1 MNDTVAQGL
10 TVHLPFGTPEE
21 FLLRYGAHLTRGG
34 IYLRAKSLKPPGTP
48 VVLDLR
54 LEQGERVLF
63 ASAVVSWVTGAHGE
77 GVPGMGFKFVTLD
90 EPSRR
95 FLEAA
100 AEVMAHAQATEP
112 PVPPRVGPVDSN
124 ADALS
129 PVSSPSQTQP
139 RLPSED
145 SGQLSVHGDVT
156 EVKAPPFEPA
166 VEPPRTGPIIGIDLG
181 TSNARAAI
189 VEESGAPSVLRRE
202 AQAVI
207 PSVVALSA
215 RGRFLVGTAARG
227 QLVTNPRWAVTG
239 FKRLIGKAPTS
250 PEAVETVR
258 RQAFELVASDA
269 GGCAVRLADRTYRIE
284 ELYALVL
291 REVKALAEDRLK
303 APVNR
308 AVISVPAWYTEAQRE
323 AVREA
328 GTLAGLH
335 VERLSTDPS
344 AAALAWSHRHQ
355 HPQRVLVYDLGGGTF
370 EASVLELKDGVYE
383 VLSSAGDT
391 FLGGSDFDAAIA
403 TWALSEFERLNSTSL
418 TDRVAIQR
426 VHEAAERAKV
436 TLSERP
442 EARLVVSL
450 VTVVNQRPLD
460 LDLTLTRSLLDK
472 LTRPLVDRTMEMCQ
486 ELLRA
491 RGLRADQI
499 DAVIAVGGQS
509 RAGLIDERLTVL
521 FGKKPVTTG
530 TPEDTVALG
539 AALVGDSMLKQEAAA
554 AVELLPLSIGVA
566 LPGGRFQSVI
576 AKGATLPARKTF
588 VLSTTKDNQSSFQ
601 LLVFQGESSR
611 ASENT
616 YLGTFKVDQLP
627 AAARGG
633 VTIELSFEMDRE
645 CLLTITARE
654 AVSNRDVSAH
664 YATRDTPSLVKSR
677 LKELESMTPAPLT
690 SPSNGVLGWVR
701 KLWGT

>member
-1 MNDTVAQGL
+1 M
-10 TVHLPFGTPEE
+10 
-21 FLLRYGAHLTRGG
+21 
-34 IYLRAKSLKPPGTP
+34 
-48 VVLDLR
+48 
-54 LEQGERVLF
+54 
-63 ASAVVSWVTGAHGE
+63 
-77 GVPGMGFKFVTLD
+77 
-90 EPSRR
+90 
-95 FLEAA
+95 
-100 AEVMAHAQATEP
+100 
-112 PVPPRVGPVDSN
+112 
-124 ADALS
+124 
-129 PVSSPSQTQP
+129 
-139 RLPSED
+139 
-145 SGQLSVHGDVT
+145 
-156 EVKAPPFEPA
+156 
-166 VEPPRTGPIIGIDLG
+166 
-181 TSNARAAI
+181 
-189 VEESGAPSVLRRE
+189 LRRE

-499 DAVIAVGGQS
+499 VNIGIFPENMHINDLVGVDVIVGDKVRLDRASLSCSARSLSPPAPRKTRWPWARRWWATRCSSRRPPPPSSSCHCPSGSPCLGGDS
-509 RAGLIDERLTVL
+509 RA
-521 FGKKPVTTG
+521 
-530 TPEDTVALG
+530 
-539 AALVGDSMLKQEAAA
+539 
-554 AVELLPLSIGVA
+554 
-566 LPGGRFQSVI
+566 
-576 AKGATLPARKTF
+576 
-588 VLSTTKDNQSSFQ
+588 
-601 LLVFQGESSR
+601 
-611 ASENT
+611 
-616 YLGTFKVDQLP
+616 
-627 AAARGG
+627 
-633 VTIELSFEMDRE
+633 
-645 CLLTITARE
+645 
-654 AVSNRDVSAH
+654 
-664 YATRDTPSLVKSR
+664 
-677 LKELESMTPAPLT
+677 
-690 SPSNGVLGWVR
+690 
-701 KLWGT
+701 